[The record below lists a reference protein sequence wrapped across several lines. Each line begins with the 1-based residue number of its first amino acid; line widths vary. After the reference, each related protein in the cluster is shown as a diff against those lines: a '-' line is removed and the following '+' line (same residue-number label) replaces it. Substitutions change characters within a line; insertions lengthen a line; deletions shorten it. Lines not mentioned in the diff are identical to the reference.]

1 MKKNLR
7 QARSDAGITQAEI
20 AKKTG
25 VTYQMVYQWEKGF
38 APVARKHWKAL
49 ASLLRVSESELE
61 EILVQTLLDSCVSAG
76 DSRALLNAQTS
87 RLYRHDLLLSA
98 ISEFEGGSGTYPEK
112 HSPAKEPPADFERER
127 LDFER
132 KILERDR
139 RIFELEKQVEELRRE
154 VERARRPAAS
164 ISSALKITELENEVK

>member
-7 QARSDAGITQAEI
+7 QARSEAGITQVDI

-87 RLYRHDLLLSA
+87 RLYRPDLLLSA
-98 ISEFEGGSGTYPEK
+98 LAEFEAGGGTYPANPR
-112 HSPAKEPPADFERER
+112 PAKDQLVDFERER
-127 LDFER
+127 LEFER
-132 KILERDR
+132 AILDRDK

-154 VERARRPAAS
+154 VERTRRPAAS
-164 ISSALKITELENEVK
+164 ISSALNINELENEVK